1 MRITVVI
8 PTYNRRHTIAV
19 AIESVLV
26 QGLSEVEV
34 IVVDDGSS
42 DGTVEWITQ
51 AYARQP
57 VKILRNVCLK
67 GPAGGRNTGIQA
79 ATGELVAF
87 LDSDDAFL
95 PGHLAE
101 SWAAFERFPELDV
114 LFGRAHY
121 ERDGLPEEYMGA
133 NFNRKLEIAKKTYSD
148 ASLSVFSADFFAHLL
163 EYGCWFNLST
173 VVMRADAARE
183 RMEESLRIAE
193 DYEFWVRLARHRRFG
208 CLHGPQIRYTLHEEN
223 ISFAASE
230 TAEGNAPQLLRAYQL
245 MLGYHGL
252 TPAQRRLIEDRIA
265 TLLFEWA
272 YRSKIHGLWLESASL
287 HARSMRYG
295 RIGAN
300 LFALVKLP
308 LGLLAGGRR

>member
-1 MRITVVI
+1 MQFSIVI
-8 PTYNRRHTIAV
+8 PTYNRRHTIGA

-26 QGLSEVEV
+26 QGPSEIEV

-51 AYARQP
+51 TYARQP
-57 VKILRNVCLK
+57 VRILRNVRLK

-79 ATGELVAF
+79 AKGELVAF

-95 PGHLAE
+95 PGHLTE
-101 SWAAFERFPELDV
+101 SWAAFERFPELEV
-114 LFGRAHY
+114 LFGRARY
-121 ERDGLPEEYMGA
+121 ERNGLPEEYMGA
-133 NFNRKLEIAKKTYSD
+133 NFDRKLEIAKKTYSD
-148 ASLSVFSADFFAHLL
+148 ESLSVFSPDFFAHLL

-183 RMEESLRIAE
+183 QMEESLRIAE

-208 CLHGPQIRYTLHEEN
+208 CLHAPQIRYTLHEGN
-223 ISFAASE
+223 ISFEASGA
-230 TAEGNAPQLLRAYQL
+230 AEGNAPQLLRAYQL
-245 MLGYHGL
+245 MLGYPGL
-252 TPAQRRLIEDRIA
+252 IPVQRRLIEDRIA

-272 YRSKIHGLWLESASL
+272 YRPKTHRLWLESARL
-287 HARSMRYG
+287 HACSMRYG

-300 LFALVKLP
+300 LFALAKLP
-308 LGLLAGGRR
+308 LNLLAGGRR